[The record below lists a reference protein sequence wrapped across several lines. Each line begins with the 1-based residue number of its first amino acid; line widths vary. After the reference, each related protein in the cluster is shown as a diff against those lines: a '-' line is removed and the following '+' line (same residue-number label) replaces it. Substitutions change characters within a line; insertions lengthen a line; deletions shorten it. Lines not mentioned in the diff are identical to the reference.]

1 MADNVTAAIN
11 NSSFWQFDLA
21 TIIAIAVASITAIGV
36 FWGPILGAKKQRQ
49 KEALRNHF
57 IDMETHMIKP
67 LIDTA
72 RGLYC
77 SGGLI
82 LDIDSISENPLEWT
96 IDLNSDNALSSFTSH
111 FPDQMENYAG
121 IIDGIQQHNKSII
134 EFQDRIEQR
143 IQKETGMPVERN
155 GTRPFIWPN
164 TLNVIRDRLFK
175 LVNDE
180 ESSIGKYTNAQVIQT
195 TYAWQFIE
203 SSQMYAEANTEAEI
217 NKIAS
222 SFWAMLADDKLLE
235 ETSERNDNAKALL
248 RNVTM
253 TANALEL
260 ICTKYSKLNSYLKKE
275 KNCAYC
281 DIIYRN

>member
-1 MADNVTAAIN
+1 MTDAQV
-11 NSSFWQFDLA
+11 S
-21 TIIAIAVASITAIGV
+21 IIVGASVSVISIT
-36 FWGPILGAKKQRQ
+36 LGFFLNQITEHRKDNKQRQ
-49 KEALRNHF
+49 KAALQNHF
-57 IDMETHMIKP
+57 SEMESHVIKP
-67 LIDTA
+67 LIDTT
-72 RGLYC
+72 RRLYC

-82 LDIDSISENPLEWT
+82 LDRDSMSENPFEWT

-121 IIDGIQQHNKSII
+121 IIDGIQQHNKRILD
-134 EFQDRIEQR
+134 FQNRLEQR
-143 IQKETGMPVERN
+143 IQNETGMPVQRN

-195 TYAWQFIE
+195 TYSWQFIE

-222 SFWAMLADDKLLE
+222 SFWTMLADNTLLE

-248 RNVTM
+248 GKANVT
-253 TANALEL
+253 TNILEF
-260 ICTKYSKLNSYLKKE
+260 ICTEYGKLNSYLKRE

-281 DIIYRN
+281 DIIFRKKP